1 MHEAQHAFER
11 VLHAEH
17 VGGTRVG
24 VLVLGVSVTV
34 IIVRVWRTVMLL
46 MVVAML
52 IVRVRSTVTMPMVV
66 AVLIVR
72 VRLVPALFVGVLV
85 LMSVVVAVLCHS
97 VMP

>member
-1 MHEAQHAFER
+1 M
-11 VLHAEH
+11 
-17 VGGTRVG
+17 G

-34 IIVRVWRTVMLL
+34 IIVRVWRTVTLL

-72 VRLVPALFVGVLV
+72 VRLVRVRLVPALFVGVLV

-97 VMP
+97 VIP

>member
-1 MHEAQHAFER
+1 M
-11 VLHAEH
+11 
-17 VGGTRVG
+17 G

-34 IIVRVWRTVMLL
+34 IIVRVWRTVTLL
-46 MVVAML
+46 
-52 IVRVRSTVTMPMVV
+52 MVV